1 MATSWLNGFTDCHK
15 QEFPKEPHNK
25 EYMEGW
31 LESLGWYAGYSLN
44 ESMCDDPKYTKGYE
58 EGKNER
64 DRQEQKKNEE
74 KRQKDT
80 QIKEL
85 YGMT

>member
-1 MATSWLNGFTDCHK
+1 MTTPWLNGFTDCHK
-15 QEFPKEPHNK
+15 KKFPKEPHNR

-31 LESLGWYAGYSLN
+31 LESLGWYAGYALN

-64 DRQEQKKNEE
+64 DRQEQKKKAELSE
-74 KRQKDT
+74 IDA
-80 QIKEL
+80 QILKSLEI
-85 YGMT
+85 